1 MCLCLKEIVGA
12 DTCRSPTA
20 SVHTLFSA
28 LGTRGFYSRAASLQ
42 ASSPFGGYG
51 EKQTREKRPRGD
63 EKARRRGISPL
74 ARAFSRGSL
83 RSPKYSLR
91 SRGLEVVGT
100 RKNERARPFFLA
112 PTTQASPIRRAC
124 SQASVQRDASES
136 AAGNGQSM
144 LTILWGDLLVQAFGF
159 LWGLLTT
166 HSFDPSISPITLQL
180 KLYCFSRL
188 RYLVLWLWYFEVYLK
203 LTVIL

>member
-63 EKARRRGISPL
+63 EKARRRGFRRSLVRFRADRL
-74 ARAFSRGSL
+74 ARTNIACVAGAWKLWAQER
-83 RSPKYSLR
+83 
-91 SRGLEVVGT
+91 T
-100 RKNERARPFFLA
+100 NERAP
-112 PTTQASPIRRAC
+112 
-124 SQASVQRDASES
+124 
-136 AAGNGQSM
+136 
-144 LTILWGDLLVQAFGF
+144 
-159 LWGLLTT
+159 
-166 HSFDPSISPITLQL
+166 
-180 KLYCFSRL
+180 
-188 RYLVLWLWYFEVYLK
+188 VLSCTYY
-203 LTVIL
+203 TG

>member
-12 DTCRSPTA
+12 DTCRSLTA

-91 SRGLEVVGT
+91 SRRLEVVGT
-100 RKNERARPFFLA
+100 RKNERARARSFLHLLHRLA
-112 PTTQASPIRRAC
+112 QLGELARRLAC
-124 SQASVQRDASES
+124 SGMLRSRPQAMVNQCWPFN
-136 AAGNGQSM
+136 AGTSSYKP
-144 LTILWGDLLVQAFGF
+144 LAFYEVSSPPTLLIP
-159 LWGLLTT
+159 LYHLLL
-166 HSFDPSISPITLQL
+166 FNLNCIVFQD
-180 KLYCFSRL
+180 
-188 RYLVLWLWYFEVYLK
+188 
-203 LTVIL
+203 